1 MVKVNKIFI
10 KNNYVQCMCVCG
22 EHVWIVSRAGSEYG
36 MVDIFSKTS
45 HEHVHSIRMA
55 KLVSCLTCSNS
66 TVYLGT
72 LEGYCFKF
80 CMDIKAIQSNTCP
93 QYKYISENAVD
104 GIAVTSK
111 HVWVSHTKLIYFLNL
126 ETLQMEH
133 SWHRQENQDAFIG
146 QLSCSNDGKI
156 IWSAHLGGTILS
168 AFDAHDETHLY
179 DINIQDEFI
188 RLKGKGIFSDYDIIV
203 TALTPALDTVFVGMA
218 TGHIMVFHE
227 QLVMMITRPYTEY
240 VRFLCP
246 ILSEGPCQTEK
257 CMVLSGA
264 KGFTSPLPEY
274 DVVLS
279 TADSEEEKGHQ
290 SAGVLVMFEAY
301 PGPMIKQMKCL
312 EDDEGSY
319 LASHTN
325 LARMIRS
332 QHFKDST
339 HILDS
344 AGKHETLRPVLQ
356 EQHFKDPTHLLDS
369 TGVHAYRQQ

>member
-1 MVKVNKIFI
+1 MF
-10 KNNYVQCMCVCG
+10 QELLQG
-22 EHVWIVSRAGSEYG
+22 H
-36 MVDIFSKTS
+36 
-45 HEHVHSIRMA
+45 
-55 KLVSCLTCSNS
+55 
-66 TVYLGT
+66 
-72 LEGYCFKF
+72 
-80 CMDIKAIQSNTCP
+80 
-93 QYKYISENAVD
+93 AVD
-104 GIAVTSK
+104 GIAEN
-111 HVWVSHTKLIYFLNL
+111 VWVSHT
-126 ETLQMEH
+126 
-133 SWHRQENQDAFIG
+133 
-146 QLSCSNDGKI
+146 
-156 IWSAHLGGTILS
+156 
-168 AFDAHDETHLY
+168 
-179 DINIQDEFI
+179 
-188 RLKGKGIFSDYDIIV
+188 IFSDYDIIV
-203 TALTPALDTVFVGMA
+203 LTPALDTVFVGMA